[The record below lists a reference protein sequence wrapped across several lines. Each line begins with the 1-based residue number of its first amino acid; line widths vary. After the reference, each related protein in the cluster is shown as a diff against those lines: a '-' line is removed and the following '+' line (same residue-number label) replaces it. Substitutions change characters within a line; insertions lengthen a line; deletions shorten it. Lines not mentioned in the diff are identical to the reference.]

1 MQKVLFFQTKLK
13 LQNCA
18 TTYLRY
24 RMKLVSHFVLPYD
37 IIFTS
42 PSRNG
47 TTFSLLQGRSSHV
60 KGEPFERQSPFTPL
74 SFEGA

>member
-13 LQNCA
+13 LQNGA
-18 TTYLRY
+18 TTSWRH
-24 RMKLVSHFVLPYD
+24 RMKLVSHLVLPYN

-42 PSRNG
+42 PSSNG
-47 TTFSLLQGRSSHV
+47 TIFSFLQGRSSHV
-60 KGEPFERQSPFTPL
+60 TGEPFERQSPFTPL

>member
-18 TTYLRY
+18 TTSLRH
-24 RMKLVSHFVLPYD
+24 RMKLVSHLVLPYD

-42 PSRNG
+42 PIVE
-47 TTFSLLQGRSSHV
+47 T
-60 KGEPFERQSPFTPL
+60 EPPSVFYKAVRAT
-74 SFEGA
+74 